1 MGAVCMHGCMGAV
14 CMHEQASEEQVGQ
27 EQVLARQE
35 EWVSPPG
42 HSCQQPLYLVVLK
55 SLQQPGASL
64 IYPFLAALLPPGA
77 L

>member
-1 MGAVCMHGCMGAV
+1 MHG
-14 CMHEQASEEQVGQ
+14 QASEEQVGQ
-27 EQVLARQE
+27 EQILARQE

-42 HSCQQPLYLVVLK
+42 HNCQEPLYLVVLK

-64 IYPFLAALLPPGA
+64 LHPLLAALSPLGA